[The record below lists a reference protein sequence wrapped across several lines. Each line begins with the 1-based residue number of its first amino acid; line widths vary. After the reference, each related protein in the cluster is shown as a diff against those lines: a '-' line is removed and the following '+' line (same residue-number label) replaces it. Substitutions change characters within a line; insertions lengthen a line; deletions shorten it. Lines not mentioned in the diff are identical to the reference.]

1 MKGDKIVAF
10 CDRNCNVIA
19 PLFREELPLVT
30 ELARAI
36 GLDLKG
42 TIVSLDGVYDCRA
55 NRKSI
60 FNRGMIPN
68 INANPRS
75 RKKQNAVVSRYSIAT
90 FSQSAFKPLNVYL
103 LGKISFVA
111 CWYDLTVWVNCIM
124 PLKHLLTRWLTC
136 GTSVKASFSWGHSLM
151 LWLTKVSIYFA

>member
-1 MKGDKIVAF
+1 MAMGRQHPLKKKGDKIVAF
-10 CDRNCNVIA
+10 RDRNCNVIA
-19 PLFREELPLVT
+19 PFVKAPGNRNESPLFREALPLVT
-30 ELARAI
+30 EIARAI

-75 RKKQNAVVSRYSIAT
+75 RKKQNAVVSRYSILT
-90 FSQSAFKPLNVYL
+90 FLQSAFKPLNVYL

-111 CWYDLTVWVNCIM
+111 C
-124 PLKHLLTRWLTC
+124 
-136 GTSVKASFSWGHSLM
+136 
-151 LWLTKVSIYFA
+151 